1 LSSIIKRDF
10 FPNLPR
16 LAATNAYLSALESQD
31 SIALSSSLRELS
43 SLSERTPRSRRV
55 GDEERELGGT
65 PYVSRT
71 PFGGAGLETPVDDAR
86 RGWED
91 GSRVEGQDSIAKRR
105 RIDTDKGL
113 DVGALDSSHHHRHT
127 IFAPD

>member
-1 LSSIIKRDF
+1 LSD
-10 FPNLPR
+10 
-16 LAATNAYLSALESQD
+16 
-31 SIALSSSLRELS
+31 
-43 SLSERTPRSRRV
+43 RTPRSRRV

-86 RGWED
+86 RGRED
-91 GSRVEGQDSIAKRR
+91 GSRVEGQESIAKKR

-113 DVGALDSSHHHRHT
+113 DVGALTHHRHT
-127 IFAPD
+127 ILCAPD